1 MVKKLILII
10 LLGAC
15 FHVKAQTP
23 TATIEVEDHSIAA
36 QLYTKCFP
44 NLNQGAA
51 FFEKYPNFERK
62 TFCSLLSCSYLLS
75 YKETE
80 IQQAAE
86 DLLRGIT
93 IQLYR
98 EGNPVYMISG
108 MESGTRENKENEN
121 LEDDNHL
128 VYISFGEC
136 VNPPFLHKAA
146 KIINQ
151 ETHRLINQSK
161 L

>member
-10 LLGAC
+10 LFGVC

-23 TATIEVEDHSIAA
+23 TDTTKIEDHSIAA

-44 NLNQGAA
+44 NLNQGAV

-86 DLLRGIT
+86 DLLRGIA

-108 MESGTRENKENEN
+108 MESSTYEMKKNEN

-136 VNPPFLHKAA
+136 VNPLFLHKAA
-146 KIINQ
+146 EIINQ
-151 ETHRLINQSK
+151 QTLRMIHQNE
-161 L
+161 